1 MVQDGQ
7 GGSQAAA
14 GWLAVYRCRCRVGRW
29 YQIKIR
35 WMARLR
41 VVTRSTACRQ
51 KRRTA
56 AAPGQAQLRKSDRQS
71 LAREGGGRCCTGSRN
86 LELAVLSSWAGCL
99 GRVAA
104 LLRHDRAERAAIEWH
119 RRRRKW
125 WGLEARRAR
134 SVVGGKRW
142 CNCDGKVVSSHAHV
156 TRGETGEQQWQ

>member
-1 MVQDGQ
+1 MGKAGRKLRRAGCVSVSVSGGEVVSDQDQMNDGTGHTQ
-7 GGSQAAA
+7 HSLQ
-14 GWLAVYRCRCRVGRW
+14 REEENSRGRGPG
-29 YQIKIR
+29 
-35 WMARLR
+35 A
-41 VVTRSTACRQ
+41 TSQ
-51 KRRTA
+51 KR
-56 AAPGQAQLRKSDRQS
+56 QAVACSQS
-71 LAREGGGRCCTGSRN
+71 EGGGRCCTGSRN

-142 CNCDGKVVSSHAHV
+142 CNCDGRRVASSHAHV
-156 TRGETGEQQWQ
+156 TQGETGEQ